1 MPDFYVEAKEK
12 LPLEEVA
19 VRLRGIEGS
28 LRENLENLHE
38 QVLVIQ
44 SKPELLS
51 QLKIFRSDMEN
62 KANSLE
68 ADVNKLR
75 EEVKKIKELLG
86 VNLKKQN
93 TKNY

>member
-1 MPDFYVEAKEK
+1 MTDFDVEAKEK
-12 LPLEEVA
+12 LPLEELA

-38 QVLVIQ
+38 QVSVIQ